1 MKTISIVDECIIKF
15 IKGGMERFSP
25 RTYGPGAM
33 KEMVES
39 GIFLTE
45 PILTLTE
52 DGIIRAHYLGLISDL
67 KKQSMLA
74 ALERS
79 GVELKKSSEKGGEG
93 ASQVA

>member
-1 MKTISIVDECIIKF
+1 MKTISLVDECISKF
-15 IKGGMERFSP
+15 IKGGMERFSR
-25 RTYGPGAM
+25 RTYGAGAI

-39 GIFLTE
+39 GIFQTD
-45 PILTLTE
+45 PVITLTE
-52 DGIIRAHYLGLISDL
+52 DGIERAHYLELISTL

-79 GVELKKSSEKGGEG
+79 GIELKRKSGSSGA

>member
-1 MKTISIVDECIIKF
+1 MKTISLVDECITKF

-33 KEMVES
+33 KEMVDS

-52 DGIIRAHYLGLISDL
+52 DGIERAHYLGLVSDV
-67 KKQSMLA
+67 KKQSMLS

-79 GVELKKSSEKGGEG
+79 GVELKRSSGSSGG